1 MAGRFIFASEAAP
14 TVFSAVICF
23 SSLVGLPDSLV
34 RKDKREVCPLSRGVM
49 SPKAHL
55 LSITLRNGIRFFPR
69 PLPAPPS
76 TRLASYLPIGSDTG
90 SGKEATLPLPPPLRT
105 VRATFTAY
113 RSSTDKPASDP
124 AGREL
129 SFSTFTFLL
138 TLSVITCCQLM
149 QGRDSEIKPT
159 SSFQR
164 IPVYYTLQ

>member
-1 MAGRFIFASEAAP
+1 MACQSIVASGAAP
-14 TVFSAVICF
+14 TEFSVVIRF
-23 SSLVGLPDSLV
+23 SPLVGLPDSRV
-34 RKDKREVCPLSRGVM
+34 RKDQREVCLLSRGVM
-49 SPKAHL
+49 SPKAQL
-55 LSITLRNGIRFFPR
+55 LSVLLRNGVRFFPR
-69 PLPAPPS
+69 PLPAPLS
-76 TRLASYLPIGSDTG
+76 TRLTAYLPNGSDTG

-164 IPVYYTLQ
+164 IPVYDTLQ